1 MVSFGYSALDA
12 EANYGGG
19 TYSASKNRWN
29 FDNVGLVYA
38 SKIGNKTPLRYV
50 NFGFNYHK
58 AKNFHRNMTMAGDLG
73 GQSQL
78 FQIAGLSDGLTPE
91 YWNNGSIFDDNDT
104 ELAEP
109 VAQNSKAWQDRFLS
123 IKTKNYSPAVENFSM
138 VFDVD
143 TTALQPKSKFYQL
156 IIDKNDIYSVF
167 CLKQTL
173 NSFDVKYSLT
183 RSKDEAEIFLDT
195 DNKLILE
202 AIQKALTVY
211 NINTQVKEIWL

>member
-1 MVSFGYSALDA
+1 MKRYIFFSVLFVFFVALVAVVFYVFFATQTDKVPI
-12 EANYGGG
+12 
-19 TYSASKNRWN
+19 SK
-29 FDNVGLVYA
+29 
-38 SKIGNKTPLRYV
+38 
-50 NFGFNYHK
+50 
-58 AKNFHRNMTMAGDLG
+58 
-73 GQSQL
+73 
-78 FQIAGLSDGLTPE
+78 
-91 YWNNGSIFDDNDT
+91 SIFDDNDT